1 MQSRDSRR
9 QTEPLIDLSSP
20 RHCHVVGIGGPGMSA
35 IALLLHQ
42 SGHTVSGSDLYDSD
56 VIEQLRREGVS
67 VSIGHDASLVLGKDV
82 VLYSTAIPLSNVELV
97 EAQRCGIPVRHRS
110 GILASLCAVRHAI
123 GVAGTHGKT
132 TTTALIAH
140 IMVIAG
146 QSPSSLIGAEVVGAG
161 IGAQYGTSEYFVV
174 EADESDGTL
183 DVLPLSSIVLTNVD
197 IDHLD
202 YFATFE
208 AIQECFVEAA
218 SVATHHVVLNSDDPG
233 SSPVITALQ
242 GNSRVVTFGTKA
254 GSTFRIENERS
265 SDLGVAFELVHGSDR
280 ALVASQ
286 LRGHHNVMNIAA
298 AIALSVSVGVSLDTA
313 VGAVATFP
321 GVMRRFT
328 ERGTFNGALLIDDYA
343 HLPAEIEATL
353 LGARSHPALRGKLIA
368 VFQPNRYHR
377 IATMADTYRDCFATA
392 DIVVITDVY
401 ASGTPKI
408 EGVTGELVVQA
419 ITQAHP
425 RATIVWAPSRTDT
438 VSAVK
443 SVIGTGDVCVSMGC
457 GDIETFPD
465 DLTGGVL

>member
-9 QTEPLIDLSSP
+9 QTEPLIDLSLP

-35 IALLLHQ
+35 IALLLHK
-42 SGHTVSGSDLYDSD
+42 SGHKVSGSDLYESD
-56 VIEQLRREGVS
+56 VIAQLRREGVV
-67 VSIGHDASLVLGKDV
+67 VSIGHDASLVHGKDV
-82 VLYSTAIPLSNVELV
+82 VVYSTAIPFSNVELQ
-97 EAQRCGIPVRHRS
+97 EAQRMGIPIRHRS

-123 GVAGTHGKT
+123 GVAGTHGKS

-140 IMVIAG
+140 IMGVAG
-146 QSPSSLIGAEVVGAG
+146 TSPSSLIGAEVIGSG
-161 IGAQYGTSEYFVV
+161 IGAQSGTSEYFVL

-208 AIQECFVEAA
+208 AIQDCFVEAA
-218 SVATHHVVLNSDDPG
+218 SSATHHVVLNSDDPG
-233 SSPVITALQ
+233 SSAVVGALQ
-242 GNSRVVTFGTKA
+242 GNSQVVTFGTRA
-254 GSTFRIENERS
+254 GSTFHIKNERS
-265 SDLGVAFELVHGSDR
+265 SEHGTEFEVVHGNER
-280 ALVASQ
+280 VLVASQ

-298 AIALSVSVGVSLDTA
+298 AIALSSSVGVSLRVASDA
-313 VGAVATFP
+313 VTSFP

-328 ERGTFNGALLIDDYA
+328 ERGTFDGALLIDDYA

-353 LGARSHPALRGKLIA
+353 LSARSHPALRGKLIA

-377 IATMADTYRDCFATA
+377 IATMANTYRDCFATA

-401 ASGTPKI
+401 ASGTPRI
-408 EGVTGELVVQA
+408 DGVTGEMVVQA

-425 RATIVWAPSRTDT
+425 DATVVWAPSRADI
-438 VSAVK
+438 VSAVQ
-443 SVIGTGDVCVSMGC
+443 SVICAGDVCVSMGC

-465 DLTGGVL
+465 DLVRGVS

>member
-35 IALLLHQ
+35 IALLLHK
-42 SGHTVSGSDLYDSD
+42 SGHTVSGSDLYESD

-110 GILASLCAVRHAI
+110 GILASLCAVHHAI

-140 IMVIAG
+140 IMGIAG

-161 IGAQYGTSEYFVV
+161 IGAHYGTSEYFV
-174 EADESDGTL
+174 
-183 DVLPLSSIVLTNVD
+183 VLTNVD

-233 SSPVITALQ
+233 SSPAITALQ

-313 VGAVATFP
+313 AGAVATFP

-328 ERGTFNGALLIDDYA
+328 ERGTFDGALLIDDYA

-377 IATMADTYRDCFATA
+377 IATMADTYRDCFTTA

-425 RATIVWAPSRTDT
+425 HANVVWAPSRADT

>member
-97 EAQRCGIPVRHRS
+97 EAQRYGIPVRHRS

-140 IMVIAG
+140 IMGIAG

-233 SSPVITALQ
+233 SGPVITALQ
-242 GNSRVVTFGTKA
+242 GNSRVATFGTKA

-265 SDLGVAFELVHGSDR
+265 SDLGVAFELVNGSDR
-280 ALVASQ
+280 VLVASQ

-298 AIALSVSVGVSLDTA
+298 AIAT
-313 VGAVATFP
+313 
-321 GVMRRFT
+321 R
-328 ERGTFNGALLIDDYA
+328 
-343 HLPAEIEATL
+343 
-353 LGARSHPALRGKLIA
+353 
-368 VFQPNRYHR
+368 
-377 IATMADTYRDCFATA
+377 
-392 DIVVITDVY
+392 
-401 ASGTPKI
+401 
-408 EGVTGELVVQA
+408 
-419 ITQAHP
+419 
-425 RATIVWAPSRTDT
+425 
-438 VSAVK
+438 
-443 SVIGTGDVCVSMGC
+443 
-457 GDIETFPD
+457 
-465 DLTGGVL
+465 